1 MAASSAL
8 SVTELNNVK
17 VYNLTSGKTLPEW
30 LAQKTRTSLKKDE
43 GTYHRLPRL
52 LVSALVAAHR
62 LVSTQTIAAA
72 SSSCRISTLTRRH
85 RACS

>member
-43 GTYHRLPRL
+43 GTYHRPPL

-72 SSSCRISTLTRRH
+72 LSSCRISTLTRRH